1 MSTEI
6 NIKKRITILE
16 ESAIL
21 TKDVNSIDFVGAGV
35 VSSAIGDDVTIT
47 IPGGS
52 GNTTYYLNESILKF
66 TSLSFKRFFR
76 SSIKS
81 LSICIFS

>member
-35 VSSAIGDDVTIT
+35 VSSAI
-47 IPGGS
+47 
-52 GNTTYYLNESILKF
+52 
-66 TSLSFKRFFR
+66 
-76 SSIKS
+76 
-81 LSICIFS
+81 